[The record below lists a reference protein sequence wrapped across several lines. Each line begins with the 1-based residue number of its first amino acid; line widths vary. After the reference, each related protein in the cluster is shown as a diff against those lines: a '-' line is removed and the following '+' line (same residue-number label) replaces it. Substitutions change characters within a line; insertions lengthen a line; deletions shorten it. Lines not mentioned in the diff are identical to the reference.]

1 VVDERRRTMTD
12 INPEDWPFD
21 ELNVPSLEHQAYYD
35 ALDIMDQKL
44 TLLAEEHQSEMEK
57 LVADFYA
64 QMEEIMQEYKNAI
77 EYDIKSHTPW
87 LLDQD
92 KFKQHF
98 EESDD
103 NDNE

>member
-1 VVDERRRTMTD
+1 MTD

-21 ELNVPSLEHQAYYD
+21 ELDAPSLEHQAYYD